1 MMRWLVKFIDQ
12 NRYAWERRRQIEEEE
27 RDMNAAYEDW
37 LAKDKES
44 QIEEIKAKKQQE
56 VDSEKRK
63 EQRQEKAR
71 IRKMMWKDW
80 RNTTE
85 DAGTRTLPREGVRE
99 LPGQD
104 NSLLNTGDIPEKLGG
119 DDPGGRGTYQELLM
133 DSTAPCNT
141 GPHTHLE
148 ALEPDE
154 QRNVV
159 KNGDDDD
166 TRELEMMR
174 KLDIR
179 KQEEIMG
186 EEERIKMEIML
197 GMTQEEG
204 VPCLLCLMPRCICH
218 LTLDLTII
226 ETKLLTLRN
235 KEVEKEVKEEA
246 EDPPGEG
253 EVEGD
258 LGGLLEGG
266 GLTPPGEGSSPPQEP
281 AGNLDTKPEEEQ
293 KAEKERPPDL
303 MQRMREMMVKAE
315 KQEEAEKSRKAMAK
329 KRREEA
335 RKKEDRQ
342 EATKTRS
349 VKQMLENWKLLG
361 ETSGT
366 GKSPTKLE
374 SARNILERKTGTAE
388 GRKQGTPVRNKLD
401 TAVRKASPTPHTLAD
416 KGKIVEPN
424 IVRKKETAVGED
436 QEHRKL
442 AEKEHE
448 LARNQPSTV
457 RKHEPQQ
464 NTPRV
469 GEGKYNL
476 IDIVRKPAG
485 EGSQQSV
492 KLEVRNKE
500 RQSVKKD
507 PCLDMVLDRKVRKS
521 RISDLIQNFNGM
533 QKGGEASHVV
543 ETMNRNKVGKAM
555 VMVEEMS
562 STAKKRK
569 ASEVEEEIDMNMRT
583 SAKNRKLV
591 AAARNPSSSRDNT
604 ILKYFNNQFKTKHSL
619 ASNDSTGDVQGP
631 VQTAGHGGGRVH
643 SSQGVGEHVHS
654 AANIATPDAL
664 ASSDVKQL
672 PE

>member
-1 MMRWLVKFIDQ
+1 
-12 NRYAWERRRQIEEEE
+12 
-27 RDMNAAYEDW
+27 
-37 LAKDKES
+37 
-44 QIEEIKAKKQQE
+44 
-56 VDSEKRK
+56 
-63 EQRQEKAR
+63 
-71 IRKMMWKDW
+71 
-80 RNTTE
+80 
-85 DAGTRTLPREGVRE
+85 
-99 LPGQD
+99 
-104 NSLLNTGDIPEKLGG
+104 
-119 DDPGGRGTYQELLM
+119 
-133 DSTAPCNT
+133 
-141 GPHTHLE
+141 
-148 ALEPDE
+148 
-154 QRNVV
+154 
-159 KNGDDDD
+159 
-166 TRELEMMR
+166 
-174 KLDIR
+174 
-179 KQEEIMG
+179 
-186 EEERIKMEIML
+186 
-197 GMTQEEG
+197 
-204 VPCLLCLMPRCICH
+204 
-218 LTLDLTII
+218 
-226 ETKLLTLRN
+226 
-235 KEVEKEVKEEA
+235 
-246 EDPPGEG
+246 
-253 EVEGD
+253 
-258 LGGLLEGG
+258 
-266 GLTPPGEGSSPPQEP
+266 
-281 AGNLDTKPEEEQ
+281 
-293 KAEKERPPDL
+293 
-303 MQRMREMMVKAE
+303 MMVKAE
-315 KQEEAEKSRKAMAK
+315 KQEEAEKSKKAMAK

-349 VKQMLENWKLLG
+349 VKQMMEKWKQMG

-388 GRKQGTPVRNKLD
+388 GRKRGTPVRNKQD
-401 TAVRKASPTPHTLAD
+401 TEVGKASPTPHTLAD
-416 KGKIVEPN
+416 KGKIVELN

-448 LARNQPSTV
+448 LARNQTSAV
-457 RKHEPQQ
+457 RKQEPQQ

-500 RQSVKKD
+500 RKPVKKE
-507 PCLDMVLDRKVRKS
+507 PCSDMELGLDRKVRKS

-533 QKGGEASHVV
+533 QRGGEASHEV

-583 SAKNRKLV
+583 SAKTRKLV

-604 ILKYFNNQFKTKHSL
+604 ILKYFNNQFKTKKSF

-643 SSQGVGEHVHS
+643 YSQGVGEHVHS